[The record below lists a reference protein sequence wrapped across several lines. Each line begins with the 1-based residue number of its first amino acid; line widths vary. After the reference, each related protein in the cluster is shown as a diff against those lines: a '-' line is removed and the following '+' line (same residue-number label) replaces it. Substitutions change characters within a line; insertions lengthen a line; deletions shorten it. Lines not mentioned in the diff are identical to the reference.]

1 MSRTITLTTTQVQPS
16 GGSIVLRGPAAHVQ
30 WETTVVDN
38 ENMGKKSS
46 KSELDSQCPHR
57 NDTFRLLRFYPIRDV
72 CCICRRVLHFSQA
85 EKVGRQLFRF

>member
-16 GGSIVLRGPAAHVQ
+16 GGGIVLRGPAAHVQ

-46 KSELDSQCPHR
+46 KSELGSRRPHR
-57 NDTFRLLRFYPIRDV
+57 SDATRLQHAFLLD
-72 CCICRRVLHFSQA
+72 L
-85 EKVGRQLFRF
+85 

>member
-1 MSRTITLTTTQVQPS
+1 MSRTITLTATQTQPS

-46 KSELDSQCPHR
+46 KSGLGSHCPHG
-57 NDTFRLLRFYPIRDV
+57 NATSRL
-72 CCICRRVLHFSQA
+72 
-85 EKVGRQLFRF
+85 